1 MDPPEKPPPA
11 AASPSRGTA
20 GAPMSFT
27 TPRAT
32 PPLRLRQH
40 PRPGKKPSEVGTST
54 STSTTTPERI
64 LAKESV
70 RDMENKSCPES
81 DGPVQMS
88 FKFLKEITN
97 NFAVELGCGASAE
110 VYKGEFNR
118 QAIAVKILPFK
129 IGVDERLFQNEYEH
143 LKRLNHP
150 NIVRLVGFC
159 DETELVEAEYEGK
172 MINAEDIHRA
182 LCLEFLPNGP
192 LSNHLHENYLG
203 LEWKRHFQIIKGMCA
218 GLKYIHD
225 APIVHLDIKPENILL
240 DAEMI
245 PKIGDFGISR
255 VLRKECIG
263 DANGTQ
269 LGTMGYIPP
278 EFIQN
283 RVISRGFDIF
293 SLGVT
298 IKKTMTGV
306 MDYWNICYMKDEEC
320 IEHVLDNWRK
330 RFQEI
335 PHHPSPQ
342 EDYKEACILPKRKRE
357 SDLQDDSGLPMDL
370 QEMPSL
376 DSYIRTC
383 ELPFEFLREITK
395 EFSEEQIVSESTF
408 ATVFKETLVKRFR
421 ASKKEV
427 PDDVFQN
434 EVEKLKEIKHENIV
448 RLLGYCN
455 EKKREVVKHDGRYIL
470 TCKVE
475 TFLWYE
481 YVPNRSVDQYI
492 YVGVIGLRV
501 ISGDD
506 HTHWKLQWMI
516 ATRGDSCQF
525 EWNMRFKIILAICK
539 ALHFLHTE
547 LNKPI
552 GHHPLTPENI
562 LLDKNMLPKLSDI
575 GLSDLFDGLPPE
587 GTEYDPEINRYKAPE
602 YKNGYSISFQ
612 SDIYSLGLLIMDI
625 VAGEKD
631 YSHSR
636 QTMGSSHFVNVNPL
650 SPEES
655 PLRLQFIPILDVLI
669 PLVPRL
675 ISLLNEPN
683 SFLVSSLISLFSSS
697 CAPYRLLML

>member
-1 MDPPEKPPPA
+1 
-11 AASPSRGTA
+11 
-20 GAPMSFT
+20 
-27 TPRAT
+27 
-32 PPLRLRQH
+32 
-40 PRPGKKPSEVGTST
+40 
-54 STSTTTPERI
+54 
-64 LAKESV
+64 
-70 RDMENKSCPES
+70 MENKSCPES

-320 IEHVLDNWRK
+320 IEHPGVGPILLLSVQPQWLCFPLTPTRLTSRPLCLTNNKDESIA
-330 RFQEI
+330 FQ
-335 PHHPSPQ
+335 
-342 EDYKEACILPKRKRE
+342 
-357 SDLQDDSGLPMDL
+357 
-370 QEMPSL
+370 
-376 DSYIRTC
+376 
-383 ELPFEFLREITK
+383 
-395 EFSEEQIVSESTF
+395 
-408 ATVFKETLVKRFR
+408 
-421 ASKKEV
+421 
-427 PDDVFQN
+427 
-434 EVEKLKEIKHENIV
+434 
-448 RLLGYCN
+448 LLTHN
-455 EKKREVVKHDGRYIL
+455 PGRY
-470 TCKVE
+470 
-475 TFLWYE
+475 
-481 YVPNRSVDQYI
+481 
-492 YVGVIGLRV
+492 
-501 ISGDD
+501 
-506 HTHWKLQWMI
+506 
-516 ATRGDSCQF
+516 
-525 EWNMRFKIILAICK
+525 
-539 ALHFLHTE
+539 HTE
-547 LNKPI
+547 L
-552 GHHPLTPENI
+552 PLCSVVPSKCTYTINMIVREQTKQLPSNSNEFLTLRSITMREND
-562 LLDKNMLPKLSDI
+562 LRNLDLDSIAVFFENTNHEVQEMMLPVVCD
-575 GLSDLFDGLPPE
+575 PPE
-587 GTEYDPEINRYKAPE
+587 ETTPNQIIASKNRQVVLSVDVHPISQVLSMDVHPKEPWILTTNQRGTLCIWNYQNKETVKSFEVSPGEP
-602 YKNGYSISFQ
+602 GTLLTCVSTFLYS
-612 SDIYSLGLLIMDI
+612 
-625 VAGEKD
+625 
-631 YSHSR
+631 
-636 QTMGSSHFVNVNPL
+636 
-650 SPEES
+650 
-655 PLRLQFIPILDVLI
+655 
-669 PLVPRL
+669 
-675 ISLLNEPN
+675 
-683 SFLVSSLISLFSSS
+683 
-697 CAPYRLLML
+697 